1 MSEPLIIGLIGHSTK
16 SDNLGVGA
24 LTAAEVEIVRELA
37 RALSIDVRFLIFDWR
52 NSRTSFVSGE
62 DIELIEMSGKSIAN
76 PFVYFQNL
84 LRTSLVIDIGG
95 GDSFADIYGPGRL
108 IKILLMKYQVHLAG
122 KPIVLA
128 PQTFGPFKSA
138 WGRFLAKPHIRLA
151 KAAFSRDELSMQV
164 MERAGLSDSIELASD
179 VALKLPY
186 SKPRS
191 AGEQSVQKVGFNISG
206 LLMNGGYTQN
216 NQFGLSVDYP
226 RLVEKIV
233 DHFSSREDCELHLVP
248 HVLSRD
254 QQIEDDYRACEAIQ
268 KSFPTTILSPY
279 FESPSEAKSYI
290 AGMDFF
296 LGARMH
302 SCIAAFSAGVP
313 VVPMAYSRKFEGMF
327 GALDY
332 RHTVDCVN
340 GDEATI
346 FHTIIDRFEQREKL
360 SDDVAESLKTGRE
373 RLGKYEAALSD
384 LLLRLNSR

>member
-24 LTAAEVEIVRELA
+24 LTVAEIEIVRELA
-37 RALSIDVRFLIFDWR
+37 RELSIGVRFLIFDWR
-52 NSRTSFVSGE
+52 NRRTSFVHGE
-62 DIELIEMSGKSIAN
+62 DIELVEMSGKSIAN
-76 PFVYFQNL
+76 PFVFFRNL

-128 PQTFGPFKSA
+128 PQTYGPFKSG
-138 WGRFLAKPHIRLA
+138 WSQFLANPHIRLA

-164 MERAGLSDSIELASD
+164 MERAGLSDSLELASD

-186 SKPRS
+186 SKPEPKR
-191 AGEQSVQKVGFNISG
+191 EQSKNKIGFNISG
-206 LLMNGGYTQN
+206 LLMNGGYTQK
-216 NQFGLSVDYP
+216 NQFRLRVDYP
-226 RLVEKIV
+226 KLVETIT
-233 DHFSSREDCELHLVP
+233 DYFSNRDDCELHLVP

-268 KSFPTTILSPY
+268 QRFPATVLAPY
-279 FESPSEAKSYI
+279 FETPSKAKSYI

-302 SCIAAFSAGVP
+302 SCIAAFSSGVP

-332 RHTVDCVN
+332 PHTVDCVN
-340 GDEATI
+340 GDEDAI
-346 FHTIIDRFEQREKL
+346 FQTIIERFEQRDQL
-360 SDDVAESLKTGRE
+360 SDDVAESLKVGRV
-373 RLGKYEAALSD
+373 RLGKYEAALSA
-384 LLLRLNSR
+384 LMLKLNS